1 MMEIITSPLV
11 SNVYNVRK
19 DTLLIHS
26 DILVSKEQLLFQ
38 IVYKWIILA
47 RNVLS
52 VNPIFIFQMQWTN
65 V

>member
-1 MMEIITSPLV
+1 MMEIIISPLV
-11 SNVYNVRK
+11 SNVYNVRM

-47 RNVLS
+47 RNVLN
-52 VNPIFIFQMQWTN
+52 VNPIFIFQMHRTN